1 MAARVG
7 QSLLKGPIGDFAGF
21 PVELAQLLDVDPRV
35 EPHAGGT
42 CVSDKRIQRFTGQG
56 RFVGWRQLLTRLLRM
71 AQHVDDAVRL
81 VQSARRLFSDF
92 LGFLRDPAGLFGQLM
107 GVHAFRFGHEP
118 FRLGL
123 QRARIQRQQ
132 G

>member
-21 PVELAQLLDVDPRV
+21 PVDLAQLLDVDPRV

-42 CVSDKRIQRFTGQG
+42 CVSDKRIQRFTGQDVSSDG
-56 RFVGWRQLLTRLLRM
+56 ASCSRACSGWRSMSMTLC
-71 AQHVDDAVRL
+71 ASS
-81 VQSARRLFSDF
+81 SARRLFSDF

-123 QRARIQRQQ
+123 RRARIQRQQ